1 MLSFIGRLSFT
12 LSVLLIAS
20 AMGLVYAGMSMTG
33 QAVAV
38 NAVSMGD
45 NFFAPQ
51 SISIPAGSAVEWTHN
66 GALPH
71 TTTSDSA
78 LWDSSLLKAGG
89 TFSQVYDTPGTYAYT
104 CSFHPEMV
112 GTVVVEAAAPAPTD
126 APAPAGAPAAPGSP
140 AAPAAPAAPGVAP
153 DPAAALP
160 VGGGPPLDE
169 GWFQGAALL
178 GALGVLMAMIG
189 LGTLVTGLRV
199 GNAREI

>member
-1 MLSFIGRLSFT
+1 MMSFIGRLSFT

-38 NAVSMGD
+38 NTVSMGD

-71 TTTSDSA
+71 TTTSDTA

-89 TFSQVYDTPGTYAYT
+89 TFSQLFDAPGTYAYT

-112 GTVVVEAAAPAPTD
+112 GTVVVEAAAPAPTE
-126 APAPAGAPAAPGSP
+126 APAPAGAP

-153 DPAAALP
+153 DPAVALP
-160 VGGGPPLDE
+160 EGGGPPLDE

-189 LGTLVTGLRV
+189 LGTVVTGLRV
-199 GNAREI
+199 GNTREI